1 MKTVTIGEVAFNNS
15 RAMVLIGGVNVLE
28 SRDLAMTV
36 AEAMKAQ
43 TQRLGVPFVFKGS
56 FDKANRSSNRSYR
69 GPGLE
74 AGRLAGALR
83 SDAACANGVDR

>member
-43 TQRLGVPFVFKGS
+43 TDPAQEKVFRRLRDTGEQPQT
-56 FDKANRSSNRSYR
+56 
-69 GPGLE
+69 GP
-74 AGRLAGALR
+74 AD
-83 SDAACANGVDR
+83 DAAQDRSQ